1 MRDYSYQDM
10 LRMQEDAAV
19 RVREMKKR
27 AAIIAA
33 PEQEEGEVSS
43 EGGLLSKLL
52 SDTESLLIV
61 AVLALLVSEN
71 TDNLTGLAL
80 LYILL

>member
-33 PEQEEGEVSS
+33 PEQEKGEGSS